1 MWYIGVDLHRKS
13 LTLAA
18 VHDSGQVRPP
28 VRFDCQDT
36 EQILAAFSD
45 LSPFRA
51 VIEATST
58 YRWLHDLIHG
68 HGTVVLAH
76 PQRLRAMTLRR
87 SKTDRLDSQLLAQ
100 LLRLDQIPLAYIPEP
115 RYQRLRELTRYR
127 GRLTQAL
134 AQVKVGLRLILA
146 RQNRLAPYKVPFG
159 PRGRYWFSRQDFG
172 PVDNLIRDELLERFT
187 HFEKQITALN
197 EQFEKLRPEYPEVEA
212 LLVLPGIGLY
222 SALMVVG
229 EFGDVTRF
237 RMAKQAAAYTGLTT
251 RVFQSGDTCRHGHI
265 SRQGSAWLRWILLE
279 AAMKFVRKDVP
290 LANFYE
296 RIRKRASAKIAR
308 VAAARK
314 LAEICWKR
322 LVRWHRE
329 LGRQKPTKEIE
340 RVAA

>member
-1 MWYIGVDLHRKS
+1 MWYIGIDLHRKS
-13 LTLAA
+13 LTVAA
-18 VHDSGQVRPP
+18 VDDSGQVRPP

-36 EQILAAFSD
+36 EQILATFRD

-58 YRWLHDLIHG
+58 YRWLHDLIHE
-68 HGTVVLAH
+68 HGVVVLAH

-100 LLRLDQIPLAYIPEP
+100 LLRLGQIPLAYIPDP

-127 GRLTQAL
+127 GRLTQSL
-134 AQVKVGLRLILA
+134 TQVKIGLRLILA
-146 RQNRLAPYKVPFG
+146 RHNRLAPYKTPFG
-159 PRGRYWFSRQDFG
+159 SRGRYWFSRQDFG
-172 PVDNLIRDELLERFT
+172 PVDNLIRDELLERFM
-187 HFEKQITALN
+187 HFEKQIAGIN
-197 EQFEKLRPEYPEVEA
+197 EHFEKMRPEYPEAEA

-237 RMAKQAAAYTGLTT
+237 HKAKQAAAYTGLTT
-251 RVFQSGDTCRHGHI
+251 RVFQSGDNCRHGHI
-265 SRQGSAWLRWILLE
+265 SRQGSGWLRWILLE

-296 RIRKRASAKIAR
+296 RIRKRSSAKIAR

-322 LVRWHRE
+322 LIRWHRE
-329 LGRQKPTKEIE
+329 PGRQE
-340 RVAA
+340 RTREEALATG

>member
-13 LTLAA
+13 LTVAA
-18 VHDSGQVRPP
+18 VDDAGQVRPP
-28 VRFDCQDT
+28 VRFDCQNT
-36 EQILAAFSD
+36 EAIVALFTA
-45 LSPFRA
+45 LTPFRA

-58 YRWLHDLIHG
+58 YRWLADLLCPL
-68 HGTVVLAH
+68 GTVVLAH

-100 LLRLDQIPLAYIPEP
+100 LLRLNQIPLAYIPEP

-134 AQVKVGLRLILA
+134 TQVKISLRLVLA
-146 RQNRLAPYKVPFG
+146 RHNRIAPYKSPFG

-172 PVDNLIRDELLERFT
+172 PVDNLIRDELLQRFA
-187 HFEKQITALN
+187 HFEKQIDGLN
-197 EQFEKLRPEYPEVEA
+197 AQFENLRQEYPEVEA

-222 SALMVVG
+222 SALMIVG
-229 EFGDVTRF
+229 EFGDVLRF
-237 RMAKQAAAYTGLTT
+237 RKAKQAAAYTGLTT
-251 RVFQSGDTCRHGHI
+251 RVFQSGDHCRHGHI
-265 SRQGSAWLRWILLE
+265 SRQGSAWLRWIMLE

-296 RIRKRASAKIAR
+296 RIRKRSSAKIAR

-322 LVRWHRE
+322 LVRWQRA
-329 LGRQKPTKEIE
+329 LDRQRTEE
-340 RVAA
+340 GTLVNV